1 MKLGK
6 EENRKTK
13 TRIEQCL
20 WAHEKRE
27 VTRRGAGKDETGKEE
42 NWETMIRIDQGILAR
57 EIRETTRKEIRA

>member
-13 TRIEQCL
+13 TRIEQCI

-27 VTRRGAGKDETGKEE
+27 VTRRGAGKDETGKGE
-42 NWETMIRIDQGILAR
+42 NWETERRIGPLTSYLGFASVSPFG
-57 EIRETTRKEIRA
+57 EN

>member
-13 TRIEQCL
+13 TRIEQCI

-27 VTRRGAGKDETGKEE
+27 VTRRGAGKDETGKGE
-42 NWETMIRIDQGILAR
+42 NWETERRIGPLTSR
-57 EIRETTRKEIRA
+57 L